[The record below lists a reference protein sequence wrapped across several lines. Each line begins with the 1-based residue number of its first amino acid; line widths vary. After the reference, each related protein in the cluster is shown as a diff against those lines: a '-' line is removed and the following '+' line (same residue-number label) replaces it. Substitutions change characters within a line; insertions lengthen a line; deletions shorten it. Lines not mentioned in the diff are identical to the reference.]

1 MDINFGGFP
10 KIIKIEEKTKKKY
23 SFSNVNIPN
32 DENIIKVSNILLNS
46 TDNKEE
52 K

>member
-1 MDINFGGFP
+1 MEVNFGGFP

-23 SFSNVNIPN
+23 SFANVSISN
-32 DENIIKVSNILLNS
+32 DENIIKISNILVNFP
-46 TDNKEE
+46 DNKEE